1 MAASKVG
8 YWLSNDGLTLLE
20 GWARDGLTD
29 EQIAKNMSVSR
40 ATLSKYKKE
49 HQDIL
54 DAIKKGKEIVDYEV
68 ENALLKK
75 ALGYTE
81 TLNKQKVT
89 RDGDVVDI
97 TEDVHIAPDSTAIIF
112 WLKNRQ
118 PKKWRDKVELTSD
131 DEKMKEINKNISNIA
146 NMLNNPQKNRV
157 DDDVQ

>member
-1 MAASKVG
+1 MANSKVD
-8 YWLSNDGLTLLE
+8 YWLSDDGLTLLK

-29 EQIAKNMSVSR
+29 EQIAKNMKVSR
-40 ATLSKYKKE
+40 STLSKYKKE
-49 HQDIL
+49 HSDISDTL
-54 DAIKKGKEIVDYEV
+54 KKEKEIVDYEV

-81 TLNKQKVT
+81 TLSKQKVT
-89 RDGDVVDI
+89 KEGDIVDI
-97 TEDVHIAPDSTAIIF
+97 TEEVHVAPDSTALIF

-146 NMLNNPQKNRV
+146 NLINNPQKNRNEE
-157 DDDVQ
+157 DVQ